1 MNRTI
6 STYGKQFHEFYS
18 ELDEEVQ
25 EKIDYV
31 FEVVK
36 SVDVIPKRFFK
47 HLDDGLFEIRVEFE
61 SNIYRIFCFFDTGH
75 LVVLLNAFQK
85 KTQKTPKQELE
96 LAKKLKKQYFID
108 KQIDEKQDGKRKKVK
123 K

>member
-6 STYGKQFHEFYS
+6 STYGKHFIDFYS

-25 EKIDYV
+25 AKIDYV
-31 FEVVK
+31 FELVK
-36 SVDVIPKRFFK
+36 SLDVIPTRFFK

-61 SNIYRIFCFFDTGH
+61 SNIYRIFCCFDAGH
-75 LVVLLNAFQK
+75 LVILLNAFQK
-85 KTQKTPKQELE
+85 KTQKTPKQELK
-96 LAKKLKKQYFID
+96 LAKELKKQYFID
-108 KQIDEKQDGKRKKVK
+108 KQIDKKDGKRKKVK

>member
-1 MNRTI
+1 MDFLRL
-6 STYGKQFHEFYS
+6 E
-18 ELDEEVQ
+18 
-25 EKIDYV
+25 
-31 FEVVK
+31 
-36 SVDVIPKRFFK
+36 RFAVA
-47 HLDDGLFEIRVEFE
+47 IEFE
-61 SNIYRIFCFFDTGH
+61 SNIYRIFCFFDAGH

>member
-6 STYGKQFHEFYS
+6 SIYGKYFLEFYS
-18 ELDEEVQ
+18 ELDDEVQ
-25 EKIDYV
+25 AKIDYV
-31 FEVVK
+31 FELVK
-36 SVDVIPKRFFK
+36 SLDIIPKRFFQ
-47 HLDDGLFEIRVEFE
+47 HLYDGLFEIRVEFE
-61 SNIYRIFCFFDTGH
+61 SNIYRIFCFFDAGH

-85 KTQKTPKQELE
+85 KSQKTPKQELE

-108 KQIDEKQDGKRKKVK
+108 KQIDEKNGKRKKVK

>member
-6 STYGKQFHEFYS
+6 STYGKHFIDFYS

-25 EKIDYV
+25 TKIDYV
-31 FEVVK
+31 FELVK
-36 SVDVIPKRFFK
+36 SLDVIPARFFK

-61 SNIYRIFCFFDTGH
+61 GNIYRIFCFFDAGH

-85 KTQKTPKQELE
+85 KTQKTPKQELT

-108 KQIDEKQDGKRKKVK
+108 KQIDEKNGKRKKVK

>member
-6 STYGKQFHEFYS
+6 STYGKHFIDFYS

-25 EKIDYV
+25 AKIDYV
-31 FEVVK
+31 FELVK
-36 SVDVIPKRFFK
+36 SLDVIPTRFFK

-61 SNIYRIFCFFDTGH
+61 SNIYRIFCCFDAGH

-85 KTQKTPKQELE
+85 KTQKTPKQELK
-96 LAKKLKKQYFID
+96 LAKELKKQYFID
-108 KQIDEKQDGKRKKVK
+108 KQIDKKDGKRKKVK

>member
-6 STYGKQFHEFYS
+6 LTYGKYFIDFYL
-18 ELDEEVQ
+18 ELDQEVQ
-25 EKIDYV
+25 AKIDYV
-31 FEVVK
+31 FELVK
-36 SVDVIPKRFFK
+36 SLDIIPKRFFQ
-47 HLDDGLFEIRVEFE
+47 HLEDGLFEIRVEFE
-61 SNIYRIFCFFDTGH
+61 SNIYRIFCFFDAGH

-96 LAKKLKKQYFID
+96 LAKKLKKQYFND
-108 KQIDEKQDGKRKKVK
+108 KQIDEKDGKRKKIK

>member
-6 STYGKQFHEFYS
+6 STYGKHFIDFYS
-18 ELDEEVQ
+18 GLDEEVQ
-25 EKIDYV
+25 AKIDYV
-31 FEVVK
+31 FELVK
-36 SVDVIPKRFFK
+36 SLDVIPTRFFK

-61 SNIYRIFCFFDTGH
+61 SNIYRIFCCFDAGH

-85 KTQKTPKQELE
+85 KTQKTPKQELK
-96 LAKKLKKQYFID
+96 LAKELKKQYFID
-108 KQIDEKQDGKRKKVK
+108 KKIDEKDGKRKKVK

>member
-6 STYGKQFHEFYS
+6 SIYGKHFFDFYS

-25 EKIDYV
+25 AKIDYV
-31 FEVVK
+31 FELVK
-36 SVDVIPKRFFK
+36 SLDIIPTRFFK

-61 SNIYRIFCFFDTGH
+61 NNIYRIFCFFDAGH

-85 KTQKTPKQELE
+85 KTQKTPKQELK
-96 LAKKLKKQYFID
+96 LAKELKKQYFID
-108 KQIDEKQDGKRKKVK
+108 KQIDEKDGKRKKIK

>member
-6 STYGKQFHEFYS
+6 STYGKYFIDFYS

-25 EKIDYV
+25 AKIDYV
-31 FEVVK
+31 FELVK
-36 SVDVIPKRFFK
+36 SLDVIPTRFFK

-61 SNIYRIFCFFDTGH
+61 SNIYRIFCCFDAGH
-75 LVVLLNAFQK
+75 LVILLNAFQK
-85 KTQKTPKQELE
+85 KTQKTPKQELK
-96 LAKKLKKQYFID
+96 LAKELKKQYFID
-108 KQIDEKQDGKRKKVK
+108 KQIDEKDGKRKKVK

>member
-6 STYGKQFHEFYS
+6 STYGKYFLDFYS

-25 EKIDYV
+25 AKIDYV
-31 FEVVK
+31 FELVK
-36 SVDVIPKRFFK
+36 SLDKIPPRFFK
-47 HLDDGLFEIRVEFE
+47 HLDDGIFEIRVEFE
-61 SNIYRIFCFFDTGH
+61 SNIYRIFCFFDAGH
-75 LVVLLNAFQK
+75 LVILLNAFQK

-108 KQIDEKQDGKRKKVK
+108 KQIDEKDGKRKKIK

>member
-6 STYGKQFHEFYS
+6 STYGKYFLDFYS
-18 ELDEEVQ
+18 ELDTEVQ

-31 FEVVK
+31 FEIVK
-36 SVDVIPKRFFK
+36 SIDVIPKRFFQ
-47 HLDDGLFEIRVEFE
+47 HLEDGLFEIRIEFE
-61 SNIYRIFCFFDTGH
+61 GNIYRIFCFFDAGH
-75 LVVLLNAFQK
+75 LVILLNAFQK

-108 KQIDEKQDGKRKKVK
+108 KKIDEEDGKRTKIKK
-123 K
+123 